1 MINAG
6 SADSTDVGMS
16 TPPSP
21 GSIEDSDA
29 AGYSSA
35 AESSSP
41 RTRRSGSDQLR
52 FVQLNLRHCKA
63 ATATMCKYLV
73 GLDKVVA
80 IYGAGTVDQ
89 QRPDSWFWY

>member
-16 TPPSP
+16 TLPSP

-29 AGYSSA
+29 VGYSSA

-41 RTRRSGSDQLR
+41 RTHRNASDQLR
-52 FVQLNLRHCKA
+52 FVQLNLQHSKA
-63 ATATMCKYLV
+63 ATATLCKYLV
-73 GLDKVVA
+73 GLDS
-80 IYGAGTVDQ
+80 YGAGTVDQ